1 MSFGGSV
8 SAMISSLK
16 SNKRERT
23 SAFKKLKNT
32 GGLSGKLHFDKKASK
47 KQLTIIKEKLQEENK
62 KTLVKNSIIF
72 IVLLCVFIYFFAF
85 HKY

>member
-1 MSFGGSV
+1 MSFIA
-8 SAMISSLK
+8 AMVSSLK

-23 SAFKKLKNT
+23 SAFKKLENA

-47 KQLTIIKEKLQEENK
+47 KQLNVIKEKLQEENK
-62 KTLVKNSIIF
+62 KTLIKNSIIF
-72 IVLLCVFIYFFAF
+72 TVLVCVFIYFFAI